1 MVALIMK
8 IIDDK
13 VLAKIMKSNEN
24 INKWL
29 HKVPLR
35 GTLHSVALDQ
45 ASCPI
50 LGTRMVFNMEL
61 GLLTQ
66 PAFSKSHPHPQII
79 TKNKF
84 FPSPVKRSLPA
95 G

>member
-13 VLAKIMKSNEN
+13 VLTKIMKSNEN

-66 PAFSKSHPHPQII
+66 SAFSRSHPHPQII
-79 TKNKF
+79 INNKF
-84 FPSPVKRSLPA
+84 FPSRARRSLPA